1 MLSGMNGTH
10 GADERSAFGAI
21 VAPMEPYDS
30 PQEATFRAE
39 ARTFLQTFA
48 RPIPEDSVAA
58 SAIVA
63 EWTPEEEAARLKE
76 AKDWQKVKFD
86 NGWAGITWPKQFG
99 GRGGSLIEHMI
110 FRQEESLFD
119 VPHDALAVGLGWC
132 GPAVLQHGDT
142 AQHERLLPPLLRG
155 DEVWCQL
162 YSEPGAGSDLA
173 GLATRAVQDGE
184 EWVVSGQKVWT
195 TFAHHSDWGL
205 CIARHDPAATK
216 HTGLSA
222 FLVDMKSPGIE
233 VRPLRQM
240 TDSSNFNEVFLD
252 EVRVPAE
259 NLIGQVGD
267 GWRVVITTFMWERVN
282 LLAGGERIL
291 RGLRKLIHQQ
301 GSQDDPVIRER
312 YAAIYARA
320 ESLRFNVLRLMTT
333 ISRGGVPGPEG
344 SIMKLLAT
352 TLLTDIYEFAV
363 DLQGP
368 AGMLGTRAATWNGE
382 WQSGFLGM
390 PGLRIGGG
398 TDQVQRNIIGERVLN
413 LPPDIRVDKGLPFAE
428 VPKGV

>member
-1 MLSGMNGTH
+1 
-10 GADERSAFGAI
+10 
-21 VAPMEPYDS
+21 
-30 PQEATFRAE
+30 
-39 ARTFLQTFA
+39 
-48 RPIPEDSVAA
+48 
-58 SAIVA
+58 
-63 EWTPEEEAARLKE
+63 
-76 AKDWQKVKFD
+76 
-86 NGWAGITWPKQFG
+86 
-99 GRGGSLIEHMI
+99 MI

-222 FLVDMKSPGIE
+222 FLVDMKSPGID

-252 EVRVPAE
+252 EVE
-259 NLIGQVGD
+259 
-267 GWRVVITTFMWERVN
+267 
-282 LLAGGERIL
+282 
-291 RGLRKLIHQQ
+291 
-301 GSQDDPVIRER
+301 S
-312 YAAIYARA
+312 AR
-320 ESLRFNVLRLMTT
+320 
-333 ISRGGVPGPEG
+333 
-344 SIMKLLAT
+344 
-352 TLLTDIYEFAV
+352 
-363 DLQGP
+363 
-368 AGMLGTRAATWNGE
+368 
-382 WQSGFLGM
+382 
-390 PGLRIGGG
+390 
-398 TDQVQRNIIGERVLN
+398 
-413 LPPDIRVDKGLPFAE
+413 
-428 VPKGV
+428 